1 MADAPDQ
8 PAKSRGWKWR
18 VVLLVVVALLAIG
31 FSYLAWR
38 FSRDDPVTYTD
49 SEEHFKYGSTG
60 GERESGIPYWIWK
73 VMPKLFPE
81 YLPGKTYVAG
91 AEYSPL
97 GFLYEPGK
105 DLPIGVSKRN
115 TQGIDRVFLNCAICH
130 AGSVR
135 ETPASPRIVYPG
147 MPSNTVNLEG
157 FERFIFACVTDPRFT
172 ASRILPEIEAMGG
185 DYDSIN
191 TSLLRYYAIPFMRER
206 LLMLKDRFR

>member
-18 VVLLVVVALLAIG
+18 GFVLVVVLHLAIG

-73 VMPKLFPE
+73 VLPKMFPE
-81 YLPGKTYVAG
+81 YLPGKMYIPGTEYV
-91 AEYSPL
+91 SL

-105 DLPIGVSKRN
+105 DLPIGVSRRN
-115 TQGIDRVFLNCAICH
+115 TQGLDRVFLNCAICH

-135 ETPASPRIVYPG
+135 GTPQSPRTAYTRIP
-147 MPSNTVNLEG
+147 PHTVDLAA
-157 FERFIFACVTDPRFT
+157 FARLMFPC
-172 ASRILPEIEAMGG
+172 ASA
-185 DYDSIN
+185 
-191 TSLLRYYAIPFMRER
+191 
-206 LLMLKDRFR
+206 